1 MFGFLGNRSGSLVGV
16 DIGSSSVK
24 LVALAKSGKGYSLEA
39 YAIVSF
45 SPNAVIDGNIQ
56 DVAEVG
62 AAIQKAVKVA
72 GGKLDSAVT
81 AVPASAVITK
91 NIEMSR
97 AFTEFEL
104 EDQIKVE
111 ADQFIPYP
119 LDEVALDFEVLGSSA
134 NNANLNEV
142 LLVACRKTDVEQRE
156 DVVGAAGLKSE
167 IVDVDTYAV
176 ERAMKAISSEYN
188 HTEKLIGIVDI
199 GASTLTLNVYS
210 GSEIIYTREQAFG
223 GNDLTNLINQQYGIK
238 VEEIEQL
245 LRLGDV
251 SDEIKDA
258 AVLPFRNTV
267 AQQVSRALQFFYSS
281 GAHGELDILY
291 LSGGTSSI
299 DGLDG
304 QLEEELGLKTQ
315 VANPFASM
323 SINSRVNDG
332 RLERDAQSLVKAT
345 GLALRGLE
353 G

>member
-1 MFGFLGNRSGSLVGV
+1 MFGFLGKKTGSLVGV

-24 LVALAKSGKGYSLEA
+24 LVALSKNGKSFKLDA

-45 SPNAVIDGNIQ
+45 SPNAVVDGNIQ
-56 DVAEVG
+56 DMTEVG
-62 AAIQKAVKVA
+62 SAIEKAVKVA
-72 GGKLDSAVT
+72 GGKLSSAVT

-91 NIEMSR
+91 NIEMSN

-119 LDEVALDFEVLGSSA
+119 IDEVALDFEVLGASKNSP
-134 NNANLNEV
+134 NLNEV
-142 LLVACRKTDVEQRE
+142 LLVACRKTDVDQRE
-156 DVVGAAGLKSE
+156 DAVSAAGLNSE
-167 IVDVDTYAV
+167 IVDVDTFAV
-176 ERAMKAISSEYN
+176 ERAMNIISGDNDSELL
-188 HTEKLIGIVDI
+188 TGIVDI
-199 GASTLTLNVYS
+199 GASTLTLNVVK

-223 GNDLTNLINQQYGIK
+223 GNDLTNLISQQHGMS
-238 VEEIEQL
+238 VEEVEQS
-245 LRLGDV
+245 LRLG
-251 SDEIKDA
+251 EIAADIQEG

-281 GAHGELDILY
+281 GAHGELVTLY
-291 LSGGTSSI
+291 LAGGGSGI
-299 DGLDG
+299 DGLAG
-304 QLEEELGLKTQ
+304 QLEEELGLNTQ
-315 VANPFASM
+315 IANPFSAM
-323 SINSRVNDG
+323 SVSSKVNSA